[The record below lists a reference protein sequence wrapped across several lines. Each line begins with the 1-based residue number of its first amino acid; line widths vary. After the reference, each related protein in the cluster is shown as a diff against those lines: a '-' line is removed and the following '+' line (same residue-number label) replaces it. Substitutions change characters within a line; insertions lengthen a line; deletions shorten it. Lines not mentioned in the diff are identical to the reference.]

1 MKAVLGIDTSCYR
14 TSLAIAGD
22 GAVYADERRLLQ
34 VPAGHRGLR
43 QSEALFQHVGHL
55 GELSRRALEKA
66 GTVDIGAV
74 CVSSRPRPA
83 EGSYMPVFMAGLM
96 AAQCMASVLK
106 VPLLETSHQQGHLR
120 AALLGSGFAPVGEF
134 MALHVSGGTTE
145 LLRCTHDLK
154 EIRVIGGTLDLHAGQ
169 LVDRIGVMLGLEFP
183 AGPMLEELAGPEPQR
198 PSVPT
203 AAKGADISLSGA
215 ENRIKGMIASGSA
228 PSAVAA
234 ELYSFLERSL
244 GKMIEAGCAGT
255 GLGDIL
261 ITGGVAASARLR
273 RTLERRLKKR
283 GALVNVYWG
292 QPALSGDN
300 AVGVALLGMDLLKEK
315 EVWGT

>member
-34 VPAGHRGLR
+34 VPAGSRGLR
-43 QSEALFQHVGHL
+43 QSEALFQHVEHL
-55 GELSRRALEKA
+55 GELSRRVLQKA
-66 GTVDIGAV
+66 EAVDIGAV

-83 EGSYMPVFMAGLM
+83 EGSYMPVFLAGLM
-96 AAQCMASVLK
+96 AAQCIAGALK

-120 AALLGSGFAPVGEF
+120 AALLGSGFVPQGEF
-134 MALHVSGGTTE
+134 MAIHLSGGTTE
-145 LLRCTHDLK
+145 LLRCTADLK

-169 LVDRIGVMLGLEFP
+169 LVDRIGVMLGLDFP

-203 AAKGADISLSGA
+203 AVKGAHISLSGA
-215 ENRIKGMIASGSA
+215 ENRLRDMAMSGTA

-244 GKMIEAGCAGT
+244 GKMMKAGYAGT

-261 ITGGVAASARLR
+261 IAGGVAASGRLR
-273 RTLERRLKKR
+273 QALERRLKKR
-283 GALVNVYWG
+283 GVPINVFWG

-315 EVWGT
+315 GEWGT